1 MPTAAEVKALA
12 FDPVDRWAAVPD
24 AVITKLI
31 AVVGRFYA
39 DLVGAAECEDL
50 IAYHVAHMLALSGVG
65 VAALQPGP
73 VASASVSLGGASK
86 TYAVQ
91 AIPVGVKID
100 PLDGRTPYGAIAL
113 ALRDSIPTCAT
124 GTT

>member
-24 AVITKLI
+24 AVITRLV
-31 AVVGRFYA
+31 AVVTRFYA
-39 DLVGAAECEDL
+39 DLVSAAEYDDL
-50 IAYHVAHMLALSGVG
+50 IAYHVAHMLALAGVG
-65 VAALQPGP
+65 LAALQPGP
-73 VASASVSLGGASK
+73 VQSASVSLGGATK
-86 TYAVQ
+86 TFAVQ

-100 PLDGRTPYGAIAL
+100 PLDGRTPYGSIAL
-113 ALRDSIPTCAT
+113 ALRDSIPTCST